1 MLCYNNTI
9 PYYIRRKE
17 EQTMAKEN
25 AILDKEEQ
33 LNEDLAESFD
43 FDALEE
49 KLQSQLEEEL
59 ADMQFLAEEK
69 EKIGSPD
76 NLGNVIMDVVW
87 EQFINQVAV
96 TAGEDF
102 IEENRGLH
110 LDLRKEAH
118 IQTTENFAEGKIA
131 THNTEIDYQQR
142 YDDWQSNFQKDPN
155 IEHKTSNYRYN
166 EDQQVWEKHDTRSDS
181 WKKVLNKDARAD
193 FDKGRPTGNNTANTN
208 MDHTV
213 SAGEIIRD
221 PAANAHM
228 TREEQIAFANS
239 EKNLNLMDSAANQSK
254 GDSTM
259 SEFLDSERDG
269 KKAAERF
276 NIDEEEL
283 RKKDAEAREEYEKQK
298 KEAEQKSIRAGEKS
312 QKEEAFRIGG
322 KALRAVLMQLLAEL
336 VREIIA
342 KLVKWFKSSKKAL
355 DTLLD
360 GLKEAIHSFIGKM
373 KQHLINAGNTLFT
386 TVATAIWGPIV
397 GTIKKVWIMLKQGW
411 SSLKNA
417 IAYIKD
423 PANRGKS
430 IGRLLMEVGKIVI
443 AGMAG
448 IGAMALGEVIEKGL
462 MTIPIFAFEIPL
474 LGSLANILGIFLGA
488 VVAGIIGAIAISIIE
503 KQIEKSMEHENVDAQ
518 IKKGNEI
525 LRTQHQLQT
534 VNAVKLSHAKAE
546 TAQNI
551 RDRHVA
557 AANMMAES
565 VENIRKNCATDE
577 RVDDA
582 FDDIDK
588 LFDEL
593 ED

>member
-1 MLCYNNTI
+1 
-9 PYYIRRKE
+9 
-17 EQTMAKEN
+17 MAKEN
-25 AILDKEEQ
+25 AILNDKDI
-33 LNEDLAESFD
+33 LNDEFTESFD
-43 FDALEE
+43 FDELEE

-59 ADMQFLAEEK
+59 SDMQFLAEEK

-87 EQFINQVAV
+87 KNFLTQVAV

-102 IEENRGLH
+102 IKENRGLH
-110 LDLRKEAH
+110 LDLHNEAH
-118 IQTTENFAEGKIA
+118 IQTTENFAEGKISS
-131 THNTEIDYQQR
+131 HNTKIDYQQR
-142 YDDWQSNFQKDPN
+142 YDDWQNNFQKDPN
-155 IEHKTSNYRYN
+155 IEHKNSNYRYN
-166 EDQQVWEKHDTRSDS
+166 EDRKVWEKHDNRSGS
-181 WKKVLNKDARAD
+181 WKKVLNKDARSD
-193 FDKGRPTGNNTANTN
+193 FDKGRPTGKNTANTN

-276 NIDEEEL
+276 NIDEETL
-283 RKKDAEAREEYEKQK
+283 RKKDSEARKEYEKQK
-298 KEAEQKSIRAGEKS
+298 KEAEEKSIAAGKQS

-342 KLVKWFKSSKKAL
+342 KLVKWFKSAKKAL
-355 DTLLD
+355 GTLLD
-360 GLKEAIHSFIGKM
+360 SLKEAIHSFISKM
-373 KQHLINAGNTLFT
+373 KTHLINAGDTVFS
-386 TVATAIWGPIV
+386 TVATAIIGPVFGI
-397 GTIKKVWIMLKQGW
+397 IKKVWMMLKQGW
-411 SSLKNA
+411 GSLKNA
-417 IAYIKD
+417 VKYIKD
-423 PANRGKS
+423 PANKGKPVG
-430 IGRLLMEVGKIVI
+430 ILLMEVGKIVI
-443 AGMAG
+443 AGLTGAG
-448 IGAMALGEVIEKGL
+448 ALLLGEVIEKGL
-462 MTIPIFAFEIPL
+462 MTIPVFAFEIPL

-488 VVAGIIGAIAISIIE
+488 AVAGIIGAIAINIIE
-503 KQIEKSMEHENVDAQ
+503 KQVEKRMKRDKVNDQIE
-518 IKKGNEI
+518 KGNEI
-525 LRTQHQLQT
+525 LRTQHQLQ
-534 VNAVKLSHAKAE
+534 AVSKAKSERTKSGA
-546 TAQNI
+546 AQNI
-551 RDRHVA
+551 HDRHVV
-557 AANMMAES
+557 AANEMANSIEF
-565 VENIRKNCATDE
+565 IRANCATNKSVEDT
-577 RVDDA
+577 

>member
-1 MLCYNNTI
+1 M
-9 PYYIRRKE
+9 
-17 EQTMAKEN
+17 
-25 AILDKEEQ
+25 
-33 LNEDLAESFD
+33 
-43 FDALEE
+43 
-49 KLQSQLEEEL
+49 
-59 ADMQFLAEEK
+59 
-69 EKIGSPD
+69 
-76 NLGNVIMDVVW
+76 
-87 EQFINQVAV
+87 
-96 TAGEDF
+96 
-102 IEENRGLH
+102 
-110 LDLRKEAH
+110 RKEAH

-181 WKKVLNKDARAD
+181 WKEVLNKDARAD

-228 TREEQIAFANS
+228 TREEQIDFANS

-283 RKKDAEAREEYEKQK
+283 RKKDAGAREEYERQK
-298 KEAEQKSIRAGEKS
+298 KEAEQKSIRAEKKS

-336 VREIIA
+336 LREIIA
-342 KLVKWFKSSKKAL
+342 KLVKWFKSSKK
-355 DTLLD
+355 TLGTLRD
-360 GLKEAIHSFIGKM
+360 GLREAIHSFIGKM
-373 KQHLINAGNTLFT
+373 KQHLINAGNTLCT

-397 GTIKKVWIMLKQGW
+397 GTIKKVWTMLKQGW
-411 SSLKNA
+411 RSLKNA
-417 IAYIKD
+417 ITYIKN
-423 PANRGKS
+423 PANRGKPIS
-430 IGRLLMEVGKIVI
+430 RLLMEVGKIVI
-443 AGMAG
+443 AGMTS

-488 VVAGIIGAIAISIIE
+488 TVAGIIGAIAINIIE
-503 KQIEKSMEHENVDAQ
+503 KQIEKSMKHENVDAQ

-525 LRTQHQLQT
+525 LRTQHQLQA
-534 VNAVKLSHAKAE
+534 VNEVKLSHAKAE
-546 TAQNI
+546 AAQNI

-557 AANMMAES
+557 AANMMADSIEA
-565 VENIRKNCATDE
+565 IRENCATTESIDNT
-577 RVDDA
+577 

-593 ED
+593 KE

>member
-1 MLCYNNTI
+1 
-9 PYYIRRKE
+9 
-17 EQTMAKEN
+17 MAKEN

-33 LNEDLAESFD
+33 LNEDLTESFD

-118 IQTTENFAEGKIA
+118 IQTTENFAKGKIA

-142 YDDWQSNFQKDPN
+142 YDDWQSNFVKDEN
-155 IEHKTSNYRYN
+155 GNVVTH
-166 EDQQVWEKHDTRSDS
+166 QTRSGKEEATLVKGARKPFDDER
-181 WKKVLNKDARAD
+181 KKRGLVGSAE
-193 FDKGRPTGNNTANTN
+193 KGTD
-208 MDHTV
+208 MDETV
-213 SAGEIIRD
+213 SVAEIIRD

-228 TREEQIAFANS
+228 TQDERIEFDLS
-239 EKNLNLMDSAANQSK
+239 EKNLNEMDSRWNRSK
-254 GDSTM
+254 GDTPTN
-259 SEFLDSERDG
+259 EWLDNTNSKGQKPQEIFD
-269 KKAAERF
+269 
-276 NIDEEEL
+276 NMTDEDVEKL
-283 RKKDAEAREEYEKQK
+283 RQKDAEAREEFEKRK
-298 KEAEQKSIRAGEKS
+298 KEAEQKSIEAGKKS
-312 QKEEAFRIGG
+312 RKDEAFRIGG

-360 GLKEAIHSFIGKM
+360 GLKEALHSFIGKM

-417 IAYIKD
+417 ITYIKD
-423 PANRGKS
+423 PANRGKP

-443 AGMAG
+443 AGMTG

-462 MTIPIFAFEIPL
+462 TTIPIFVVEIPL

-488 VVAGIIGAIAISIIE
+488 VVAGIIGAIAINIIE
-503 KQIEKSMEHENVDAQ
+503 KQIEKSMERENVDAQ

-534 VNAVKLSHAKAE
+534 VNEVKLNHAKAE
-546 TAQNI
+546 TAQNV

-565 VENIRKNCATDE
+565 VEHIRTNCATDE
-577 RVDDA
+577 SVDDA

>member
-1 MLCYNNTI
+1 
-9 PYYIRRKE
+9 
-17 EQTMAKEN
+17 MADEN
-25 AILDKEEQ
+25 AVLEKEKIET
-33 LNEDLAESFD
+33 EETEETFD

-49 KLQSQLEEEL
+49 KLQGQLENEL
-59 ADMQFLAEEK
+59 ADLQVLTDEK

-76 NLGNVIMDVVW
+76 ELGKVIGNVVW
-87 EQFINQVAV
+87 EQFLNQIAV

-102 IEENRGLH
+102 IEANRGLT
-110 LDLRKEAH
+110 LDLRDEAH
-118 IQTTENFAEGKIA
+118 IQTTENFANGKIA

-221 PAANAHM
+221 AEANAHM

-283 RKKDAEAREEYEKQK
+283 RKKDAEAREEYEKRK
-298 KEAEQKSIRAGEKS
+298 KEGERKSIEAGKKS
-312 QKEEAFRIGG
+312 QRAEAFRIG
-322 KALRAVLMQLLAEL
+322 KKTLRAVVMQLLTEL
-336 VREIIA
+336 MREIIT
-342 KLVKWFKSSKKAL
+342 KLVKWFRSAQKAL
-355 DTLLD
+355 GTLLD
-360 GLKEAIHSFIGKM
+360 SLKEAIHSFVGNM
-373 KQHLINAGNTLFT
+373 KTRLINAGSTVFT
-386 TVATAIWGPIV
+386 TVATAIIGPV
-397 GTIKKVWIMLKQGW
+397 VATIKKAWMMLKQGW
-411 SSLKNA
+411 KSLKDA
-417 IAYIKD
+417 VKYIKD
-423 PANRGKS
+423 PANKGKP
-430 IGRLLMEVGKIVI
+430 IGILMMEVGKIII
-443 AGMAG
+443 AGMTAT
-448 IGAMALGEVIEKGL
+448 GALILGEVIEKGL

-474 LGSLANILGIFLGA
+474 LGSLASILGIFLGA
-488 VVAGIIGAIAISIIE
+488 VVAGIIGAIAINLIE
-503 KQIEKSMEHENVDAQ
+503 KQIEKRLKNDNLDAR
-518 IKKGNEI
+518 IDKNNKI
-525 LRTQHQLQT
+525 LNLQHQVQKVNEVKMEQT
-534 VNAVKLSHAKAE
+534 KA
-546 TAQNI
+546 ASVQSMY
-551 RDRHVA
+551 DRHVA
-557 AANMMAES
+557 AAETMASS
-565 VENIRKNCATDE
+565 VEKINENCA
-577 RVDDA
+577 VDKGIQNKL
-582 FDDIDK
+582 DDIDR

-593 ED
+593 EDV

>member
-1 MLCYNNTI
+1 
-9 PYYIRRKE
+9 
-17 EQTMAKEN
+17 MAKEN

-142 YDDWQSNFQKDPN
+142 YDDWQSNFQKDHN

-193 FDKGRPTGNNTANTN
+193 FDKGRPMGNNTANTN

-298 KEAEQKSIRAGEKS
+298 EEAEQKSIRAGKKS
-312 QKEEAFRIGG
+312 QKEETFRIGG

-397 GTIKKVWIMLKQGW
+397 GTIKKVWIMLKQVW

-423 PANRGKS
+423 PANRGKP

-443 AGMAG
+443 AGMTG

-474 LGSLANILGIFLGA
+474 LGSLANILGVFFGA

-525 LRTQHQLQT
+525 LRTQNQLQA
-534 VNAVKLSHAKAE
+534 VNEVKLSHAKAE

-577 RVDDA
+577 RVGDAFDD